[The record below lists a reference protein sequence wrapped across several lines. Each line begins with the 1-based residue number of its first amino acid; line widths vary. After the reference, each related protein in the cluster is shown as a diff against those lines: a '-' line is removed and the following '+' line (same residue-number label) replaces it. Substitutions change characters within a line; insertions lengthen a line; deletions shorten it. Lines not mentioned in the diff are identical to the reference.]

1 MGSIRQFIKRSGVK
15 YCANCRVFNEKII
28 TIVYKFIMQNN
39 NPLSP
44 HLQIYKWHISSLL
57 SITHR
62 VVGVINFFAF
72 IVICFWA
79 ISLFFGENFYRS
91 FEIVLNTFFGKFLI
105 ISLCW
110 TFIYKILNDIRHLL
124 WYAGFGF
131 DLKIAKING
140 VITYIGCFILT
151 ILFYLVGRNFF

>member
-1 MGSIRQFIKRSGVK
+1 
-15 YCANCRVFNEKII
+15 
-28 TIVYKFIMQNN
+28 MQNN

-62 VVGVINFFAF
+62 VVGVINFFALT
-72 IVICFWA
+72 VICFWA

-110 TFIYKILNDIRHLL
+110 TFSFQILNEIRHLI
-124 WYAGFGF
+124 WDAGFGY
-131 DLKIAKING
+131 DLKVAKVTG
-140 VITYIGCFILT
+140 VITLIGSFILT
-151 ILFYLVGRNFF
+151 ILFYLIGRNLF

>member
-1 MGSIRQFIKRSGVK
+1 M
-15 YCANCRVFNEKII
+15 FNEKII

-39 NPLSP
+39 SPLSP

-62 VVGVINFFAF
+62 VVGVINFFAL

-110 TFIYKILNDIRHLL
+110 TFSFQILNEIRHLV
-124 WYAGFGF
+124 WDAGFGY
-131 DLKIAKING
+131 DLKVAKISG
-140 VITYIGCFILT
+140 VITLIGSFILT
-151 ILFYLVGRNFF
+151 ILFYLAGRNFF

>member
-1 MGSIRQFIKRSGVK
+1 M
-15 YCANCRVFNEKII
+15 FNEKII
-28 TIVYKFIMQNN
+28 TLVYKFIMQNN

-62 VVGVINFFAF
+62 VVGVINFFALM
-72 IVICFWA
+72 VICFWA

-110 TFIYKILNDIRHLL
+110 TFSFQILNEIRHFV
-124 WYAGFGF
+124 WDIGFGF
-131 DLKIAKING
+131 DLKVAKISG
-140 VITYIGCFILT
+140 VITLIGSFILT

>member
-1 MGSIRQFIKRSGVK
+1 M
-15 YCANCRVFNEKII
+15 FNEKII

-44 HLQIYKWHISSLL
+44 HLQIYKWHLSSLL

-62 VVGVINFFAF
+62 VVGVINFFALM
-72 IVICFWA
+72 VICFWA

-110 TFIYKILNDIRHLL
+110 TFSFQILNEIRHLV
-124 WYAGFGF
+124 WDAGFGY
-131 DLKIAKING
+131 DLKVARISG
-140 VITYIGCFILT
+140 VITLIGSFILT
-151 ILFYLVGRNFF
+151 ILFYLAGRNFF

>member
-1 MGSIRQFIKRSGVK
+1 M
-15 YCANCRVFNEKII
+15 FNEKII

-62 VVGVINFFAF
+62 VVGVINFFALTS
-72 IVICFWA
+72 ICFWA

-110 TFIYKILNDIRHLL
+110 TFSFQILNEIRHLV
-124 WYAGFGF
+124 WDAGFGF
-131 DLKIAKING
+131 DLKAAKISG
-140 VITYIGCFILT
+140 IFTLIGSLILT
-151 ILFYLVGRNFF
+151 ILFYLAGRNFI

>member
-1 MGSIRQFIKRSGVK
+1 M
-15 YCANCRVFNEKII
+15 FNEKII

-44 HLQIYKWHISSLL
+44 HLQIYKWHMSSLL

-62 VVGVINFFAF
+62 VVGVINFFALM
-72 IVICFWA
+72 VICFWA

-110 TFIYKILNDIRHLL
+110 TFSFQILNEIRHLV
-124 WYAGFGF
+124 WDAGFGF
-131 DLKIAKING
+131 DLKVAKISG
-140 VITYIGCFILT
+140 VITLIGSFILT

>member
-1 MGSIRQFIKRSGVK
+1 M
-15 YCANCRVFNEKII
+15 FNEKII
-28 TIVYKFIMQNN
+28 TLVYKFIMQNN

-62 VVGVINFFAF
+62 VVGVINFFALM
-72 IVICFWA
+72 VICFWA

-110 TFIYKILNDIRHLL
+110 TFSFQILNEIRHLV
-124 WYAGFGF
+124 WDAGFGF
-131 DLKIAKING
+131 DLKVAKISG
-140 VITYIGCFILT
+140 VITLIGSFILT
-151 ILFYLVGRNFF
+151 ILFYLAGRNFF

>member
-1 MGSIRQFIKRSGVK
+1 M
-15 YCANCRVFNEKII
+15 FNEKII

-62 VVGVINFFAF
+62 VVGVINFFALM
-72 IVICFWA
+72 VICFWA

-110 TFIYKILNDIRHLL
+110 TFSFQILNEIRHLV
-124 WYAGFGF
+124 WDAGYGY
-131 DLKIAKING
+131 DLKVAKISG
-140 VITYIGCFILT
+140 VITLVGSFILT
-151 ILFYLVGRNFF
+151 ILFYLAGRNFF

>member
-1 MGSIRQFIKRSGVK
+1 MFD
-15 YCANCRVFNEKII
+15 EKII

-62 VVGVINFFAF
+62 VVGVINYFAL
-72 IVICFWA
+72 IVICIWA

-110 TFIYKILNDIRHLL
+110 TFSFQILNEIRHLV
-124 WYAGFGF
+124 WDAGFGF
-131 DLKIAKING
+131 DLKVAKMSG
-140 VITYIGCFILT
+140 VITLIGSFILT
-151 ILFYLVGRNFF
+151 ILFYLIGRNFF

>member
-1 MGSIRQFIKRSGVK
+1 M
-15 YCANCRVFNEKII
+15 FNEKII

-62 VVGVINFFAF
+62 VVGVINFFAL
-72 IVICFWA
+72 IIICFWA
-79 ISLFFGENFYRS
+79 ISLFFGENFYQS

-110 TFIYKILNDIRHLL
+110 TFSFQILNEIRHLI
-124 WYAGFGF
+124 WDAGFGY
-131 DLKIAKING
+131 DLKVAKISG
-140 VITYIGCFILT
+140 VITLVGSFILT
-151 ILFYLVGRNFF
+151 ILFYLIGRNFF

>member
-1 MGSIRQFIKRSGVK
+1 M
-15 YCANCRVFNEKII
+15 FNEKII
-28 TIVYKFIMQNN
+28 TIVYKLIMQNN
-39 NPLSP
+39 SPLSP

-62 VVGVINFFAF
+62 VVGVINFLAL
-72 IVICFWA
+72 IIICFWV

-110 TFIYKILNDIRHLL
+110 TFSFQILNEIRHLV
-124 WYAGFGF
+124 WDAGFGF
-131 DLKIAKING
+131 DLKVAKISG
-140 VITYIGCFILT
+140 VITLIASFILT
-151 ILFYLVGRNFF
+151 ILFYLIGRNFF

>member
-1 MGSIRQFIKRSGVK
+1 M
-15 YCANCRVFNEKII
+15 FNEKII

-62 VVGVINFFAF
+62 VVGVINFFAL
-72 IVICFWA
+72 ILICFWA

-110 TFIYKILNDIRHLL
+110 TFSFQILNEIRHLV
-124 WYAGFGF
+124 WDAGFGY
-131 DLKIAKING
+131 DLKIAKISG
-140 VITYIGCFILT
+140 VITLIGSFILT
-151 ILFYLVGRNFF
+151 ILFYLVGKNFF

>member
-1 MGSIRQFIKRSGVK
+1 M
-15 YCANCRVFNEKII
+15 FNEKII

-62 VVGVINFFAF
+62 VVGVINFFAL

-110 TFIYKILNDIRHLL
+110 TFSFQILNEIRHLV
-124 WYAGFGF
+124 WDAGFGY
-131 DLKIAKING
+131 DLKVAKISG
-140 VITYIGCFILT
+140 VITLIGSFILT
-151 ILFYLVGRNFF
+151 ILFYLAGRNFF

>member
-1 MGSIRQFIKRSGVK
+1 M
-15 YCANCRVFNEKII
+15 FNEKII

-62 VVGVINFFAF
+62 VVGVINFFAL

-110 TFIYKILNDIRHLL
+110 TFSFQILNEIRHLI
-124 WYAGFGF
+124 WDAGFGF
-131 DLKIAKING
+131 DLKVARISG
-140 VITYIGCFILT
+140 VITLIGTFILT